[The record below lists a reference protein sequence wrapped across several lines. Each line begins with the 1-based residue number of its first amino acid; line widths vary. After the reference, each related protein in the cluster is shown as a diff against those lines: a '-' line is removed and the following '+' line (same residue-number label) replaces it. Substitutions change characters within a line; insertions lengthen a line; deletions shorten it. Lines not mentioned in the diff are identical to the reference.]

1 MSKKVSVI
9 TLLLLLILITGCSNE
24 KCVKSHKEKSTCV
37 YYTYVYSGK
46 VLVPIPHYYV
56 CEKTVCDEYESE
68 VEDNE
73 KI

>member
-1 MSKKVSVI
+1 MNKKVAVI
-9 TLLLLLILITGCSNE
+9 ILLLSLILITGCSNK

>member
-46 VLVPIPHYYV
+46 VLVPIPHYYE
-56 CEKTVCDEYESE
+56 CEITVCDEYESE
-68 VEDNE
+68 VTNV
-73 KI
+73 K